1 MSKFVGTTHSLNHFQ
16 NASSNWNLI
25 RKNIDVIIQQSKIEN
40 NNDAKIPQEE
50 TPVVSEEP
58 TAVAIQLEDTSKCND
73 ITLIYDC
80 SEELIKPICQPVEP
94 FIVIHEPIEKKNI
107 RFSLGKM
114 VYKYR
119 KNLKERARKAKT
131 TYLKSS

>member
-1 MSKFVGTTHSLNHFQ
+1 MSKFVGTNHSLNHFQ
-16 NASSNWNLI
+16 NTSSHWNLI
-25 RKNIDVIIQQSKIEN
+25 RNNIDVIIQQSKIEN
-40 NNDAKIPQEE
+40 NHPKITAE
-50 TPVVSEEP
+50 VVEEP
-58 TAVAIQLEDTSKCND
+58 VAVIQIDDTSKCND

-94 FIVIHEPIEKKNI
+94 FIVIHEPIEKKNR

-119 KNLKERARKAKT
+119 KNFKERIRKQ
-131 TYLKSS
+131 